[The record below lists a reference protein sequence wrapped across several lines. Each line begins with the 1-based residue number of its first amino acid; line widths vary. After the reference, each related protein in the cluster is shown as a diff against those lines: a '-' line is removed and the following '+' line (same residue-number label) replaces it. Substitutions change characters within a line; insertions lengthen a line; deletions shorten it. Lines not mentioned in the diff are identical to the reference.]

1 MSNMAKY
8 VAQEAKKLRDKE
20 KRKKELNTPISKQQY
35 DTIVSNQFI
44 DGKHVSELDTNIL
57 NTYAYNTTINNYNV
71 YTKLRA
77 YVQITLNYLLYSN
90 SNITYIDDNNIDDEE
105 IDDYDN

>member
-1 MSNMAKY
+1 MTNMNKLIAKE
-8 VAQEAKKLRDKE
+8 AQKLRDKE

-44 DGKHVSELDTNIL
+44 DGKHVSELDSNIL
-57 NTYAYNTTINNYNV
+57 NTFAYNTTISNYNV

-77 YVQITLNYLLYSN
+77 YVQISLNYVLN
-90 SNITYIDDNNIDDEE
+90 NNITYYDTDEEVDDDN
-105 IDDYDN
+105 

>member
-1 MSNMAKY
+1 MKLNKL
-8 VAQEAKKLRDKE
+8 VLKEAQKIRDKE
-20 KRKKELNTPISKQQY
+20 KRKKELNTPITKQQY

-57 NTYAYNTTINNYNV
+57 NTFAYNTTISNYNV

-77 YVQITLNYLLYSN
+77 YHMISLNYLLASTNTKYE
-90 SNITYIDDNNIDDEE
+90 TGV
-105 IDDYDN
+105 DDYDN

>member
-1 MSNMAKY
+1 MNMNKLVAKE
-8 VAQEAKKLRDKE
+8 AQKIRDKE
-20 KRKKELNTPISKQQY
+20 KRKKELNTPITKQQY

-57 NTYAYNTTINNYNV
+57 NTFAYNTTINNYNV

-77 YVQITLNYLLYSN
+77 YVQISLNYVMN
-90 SNITYIDDNNIDDEE
+90 NNITYYDMEE
-105 IDDYDN
+105 IDYDN

>member
-1 MSNMAKY
+1 MTNMNKLIAKE
-8 VAQEAKKLRDKE
+8 AQKLRDKE
-20 KRKKELNTPISKQQY
+20 KRKKELNTPITKQQY

-57 NTYAYNTTINNYNV
+57 NTFAYNTTINNYNV

-77 YVQITLNYLLYSN
+77 YVQISLNYVLN
-90 SNITYIDDNNIDDEE
+90 NNITYYDMEE
-105 IDDYDN
+105 IDDDN

>member
-1 MSNMAKY
+1 MNKLINKE
-8 VAQEAKKLRDKE
+8 AQKIRDKE
-20 KRKKELNTPISKQQY
+20 KRKKELNTPITKQQY

-57 NTYAYNTTINNYNV
+57 NTFAYNTTINNYNV

-77 YVQITLNYLLYSN
+77 YVQISLNYVMN
-90 SNITYIDDNNIDDEE
+90 NNITYYDNEDDNDD
-105 IDDYDN
+105 

>member
-1 MSNMAKY
+1 MKLNKQLAK
-8 VAQEAKKLRDKE
+8 EIKLLRDKE
-20 KRKKELNTPISKQQY
+20 KRKKELNTPITKQQY

-57 NTYAYNTTINNYNV
+57 NTFAYNTTINNYNV

-77 YVQITLNYLLYSN
+77 YVQISLNYVMN
-90 SNITYIDDNNIDDEE
+90 NNITYYDNEDDNDD
-105 IDDYDN
+105 

>member
-1 MSNMAKY
+1 MSMNKLIAKE
-8 VAQEAKKLRDKE
+8 AQKLRDKE

-57 NTYAYNTTINNYNV
+57 NTFAYNTTINNYNV

-77 YVQITLNYLLYSN
+77 YVQISLNYVLYSN
-90 SNITYIDDNNIDDEE
+90 SNITYYDMDEE
-105 IDDYDN
+105 NDDYDN

>member
-1 MSNMAKY
+1 MNMNKLIAKE
-8 VAQEAKKLRDKE
+8 AQKLRDKE
-20 KRKKELNTPISKQQY
+20 KRKKELNTPITKQQY

-57 NTYAYNTTINNYNV
+57 NTFAYNTTINNYNV

-77 YVQITLNYLLYSN
+77 YVTISLNYILN
-90 SNITYIDDNNIDDEE
+90 NNIAYYETDDEE
-105 IDDYDN
+105 VDYDN

>member
-1 MSNMAKY
+1 MKLNKHIAKE
-8 VAQEAKKLRDKE
+8 AQKLRDKE
-20 KRKKELNTPISKQQY
+20 KRKKELNTPITKQQY

-57 NTYAYNTTINNYNV
+57 NTFAYNTTINNYNV

-77 YVQITLNYLLYSN
+77 YVQISLNYVMN
-90 SNITYIDDNNIDDEE
+90 NNITYYDMEE
-105 IDDYDN
+105 IDYDN

>member
-1 MSNMAKY
+1 MSMNKLIAKE
-8 VAQEAKKLRDKE
+8 AQKLRDKE

-44 DGKHVSELDTNIL
+44 DGKHVSELDSNIL
-57 NTYAYNTTINNYNV
+57 NTFAYNTTINNYNV

-77 YVQITLNYLLYSN
+77 YVQISLNYVLYSN
-90 SNITYIDDNNIDDEE
+90 SNITYYDMDEE
-105 IDDYDN
+105 NDDYDN

>member
-1 MSNMAKY
+1 MNMNKLIAKE
-8 VAQEAKKLRDKE
+8 AQKLRDKE
-20 KRKKELNTPISKQQY
+20 KRKKELNNPITKQQY

-57 NTYAYNTTINNYNV
+57 NTFAYNTTINNYNV

-77 YVQITLNYLLYSN
+77 YVQISLNYVLN
-90 SNITYIDDNNIDDEE
+90 NNITYYDMEE
-105 IDDYDN
+105 IDDDN

>member
-44 DGKHVSELDTNIL
+44 DGKHVSELDSNVL
-57 NTYAYNTTINNYNV
+57 NTFAYNTTISNYNV

-77 YVQITLNYLLYSN
+77 YVQISLNYVLN
-90 SNITYIDDNNIDDEE
+90 NNITYYDMDEE
-105 IDDYDN
+105 NDDYDN

>member
-1 MSNMAKY
+1 MNKLIAKE
-8 VAQEAKKLRDKE
+8 AQKLRDKE

-44 DGKHVSELDTNIL
+44 DGKHVSELDSNIL
-57 NTYAYNTTINNYNV
+57 NTFAYNTTISNYNV

-77 YVQITLNYLLYSN
+77 YVQISLNYVLN
-90 SNITYIDDNNIDDEE
+90 NNITYYDTDEEVDDDN
-105 IDDYDN
+105 

>member
-1 MSNMAKY
+1 MSNMHKLIK
-8 VAQEAKKLRDKE
+8 QEAKKLRDKE

-44 DGKHVSELDTNIL
+44 DGKHVSELDSNIL
-57 NTYAYNTTINNYNV
+57 NTFAYNTTINNYNV

-77 YVQITLNYLLYSN
+77 YVQISLNYVLYSN
-90 SNITYIDDNNIDDEE
+90 SNITYIDNNIDDEE
-105 IDDYDN
+105 VDYDVN

>member
-1 MSNMAKY
+1 MTNMHKLIK
-8 VAQEAKKLRDKE
+8 QEAKKLRDKE

-44 DGKHVSELDTNIL
+44 DGKHVSELDTNVL
-57 NTYAYNTTINNYNV
+57 NTFAYNTTISNYNV

-77 YVQITLNYLLYSN
+77 YVQITLNYVLYSN
-90 SNITYIDDNNIDDEE
+90 SNITYYDMDEE
-105 IDDYDN
+105 NDDYDN